1 MIVVIDPEI
10 KKLFFDR
17 IMEMNGNSPYDTL
30 KWIESVAFGEKT
42 ILAKQEQE
50 LDGYINKIERLENQ
64 VDRWRRDYIN
74 EKKVRQKMQRKVR
87 GVDDELESY
96 LDEIQGYRSV
106 LINSGLG
113 EYVE

>member
-10 KKLFFDR
+10 KRLFFDR
-17 IMEMNGNSPYDTL
+17 LMEMSGNSPYDAL
-30 KWIESVAFGEKT
+30 KWVESVAFGEKV
-42 ILAKQEQE
+42 ILIKEE
-50 LDGYINKIERLENQ
+50 LDGYIAKIERLENQ

-87 GVDDELESY
+87 GIDNELESY

>member
-10 KKLFFDR
+10 KRLFFDR
-17 IMEMNGNSPYDTL
+17 IMEMSGNSPYDAL
-30 KWIESVAFGEKT
+30 KWVESVAFGEKA
-42 ILAKQEQE
+42 LLVKEE
-50 LDGYINKIERLENQ
+50 LDGYVTK
-64 VDRWRRDYIN
+64 IN
-74 EKKVRQKMQRKVR
+74 ELKKLVIKYKKEHIKEQRARQKLQRKVR

>member
-1 MIVVIDPEI
+1 MIVVIDPDI
-10 KKLFFDR
+10 KTLFFDR
-17 IMEMNGNSPYDTL
+17 LMEMCGNSPYDTL
-30 KWIESVAFGEKT
+30 KWIESVAFGENA
-42 ILAKQEQE
+42 ILVKEQP
-50 LDGYINKIERLENQ
+50 D
-64 VDRWRRDYIN
+64 DYIDKIN
-74 EKKVRQKMQRKVR
+74 ELQKLVDSYRKDYFKEKGVRQKLQRKVR